1 MEDGDKKEKKTL
13 SFSELITRA
22 SAADSSQ
29 KFPISANYYFIILSR
44 HYDTLAKNKSQFE
57 EIIKKFIFSTI
68 LLPSSALKE
77 RMLGYAIQN
86 DNLNIFKYK
95 TLLEKMLNYQ
105 LVYIDDIKAIMPN
118 CPESHK
124 QFDYAKCVFEHDV
137 IALSKVFDNLRF
149 DSAEKFLKMKIEDIL
164 NYTFKMSAEKKINAT
179 IDEKRKLIFFEK
191 EAENMLGFDKQI
203 QTFCLKAKMLSE
215 YIKATTN

>member
-13 SFSELITRA
+13 SFTELVTRA
-22 SAADSSQ
+22 STADSSQ

-149 DSAEKFLKMKIEDIL
+149 DSAEKFLKMKIEDI
-164 NYTFKMSAEKKINAT
+164 
-179 IDEKRKLIFFEK
+179 
-191 EAENMLGFDKQI
+191 
-203 QTFCLKAKMLSE
+203 
-215 YIKATTN
+215 